1 MNKVLHISGNTYP
14 PLWQE
19 DHHTKK
25 IWLELAREFDEYHI
39 LARSMDNKFSYSQEK
54 NIHLHLLP
62 QVTRRSMIFFI
73 TSFFMFYLIKK
84 HKISYLL
91 AQCPVVGGFA
101 AALSSKFYKIPLM
114 VEIHGDEYFRFLKK
128 DTIFRRI
135 NSSIMMFVF
144 NKAKKIRS
152 LNSVMTK
159 KLISYSIKGKIVE
172 IPNRVNLS
180 IFNPPKS
187 EYVLHDP
194 LRLVSVGRFVKEKD
208 YLQLI
213 KNLESAKID
222 YHLTLIG
229 GGVHKEKYLEYIS
242 EHRIMHKIT
251 LVEWISQESLVS
263 LIRNSDIYIQSS
275 VSEGMPR
282 AIIEAMALRMPIIS
296 TTVGSIAGV
305 LADNINS
312 ILIAENEEKILTQA
326 ILLLISDEH
335 MRRRIANQAYTDVV
349 NKYEWDKVFEKYRTE
364 IINMEY
370 FS

>member
-1 MNKVLHISGNTYP
+1 
-14 PLWQE
+14 
-19 DHHTKK
+19 
-25 IWLELAREFDEYHI
+25 
-39 LARSMDNKFSYSQEK
+39 
-54 NIHLHLLP
+54 
-62 QVTRRSMIFFI
+62 
-73 TSFFMFYLIKK
+73 MFYLIKK

-101 AALSSKFYKIPLM
+101 AALSSKFYKIPLI

-144 NKAKKIRS
+144 NQAKKIRS
-152 LNSVMTK
+152 LTSVMTK